1 MNPYTAPSIDDE
13 PGVDAPGAQA
23 PGSASSMSAIT
34 GMSGGSTSS
43 TSAAAGTSGDVIMSG
58 TNTITSPPPLSSAA
72 TRPTISTTSSTGKR
86 SHNATSMFHDD
97 VATFASTVPSSTSE
111 LPQQSEARASK
122 KQKSRATQ
130 SRADSGQSAMMT
142 SAARAAKI
150 TPAAAVV
157 GMQGSI
163 NRLTDVI
170 EKNMVT
176 DAERLE
182 KQRHTALHIL
192 NGEDADYYL
201 LQERVIVMH
210 MFADDPAVTDIY
222 LQNDDKDMRYAFIQ
236 HMIQYRFQK
245 VPQAPQVPY
254 VRLQL

>member
-1 MNPYTAPSIDDE
+1 
-13 PGVDAPGAQA
+13 
-23 PGSASSMSAIT
+23 MSAIT

-43 TSAAAGTSGDVIMSG
+43 TSAAAGTSGDIIMSG
-58 TNTITSPPPLSSAA
+58 TNTIASPPPPSSAA
-72 TRPTISTTSSTGKR
+72 TRPTISTTSSTRKR

-97 VATFASTVPSSTSE
+97 AATFAST
-111 LPQQSEARASK
+111 

-150 TPAAAVV
+150 MPAAAVV

-170 EKNMVT
+170 EKGMVT
-176 DAERLE
+176 DVERLE
-182 KQRHTALHIL
+182 KQRHAALHIL
-192 NGEDADYYL
+192 NGEDADYYP

-210 MFADDPAVTDIY
+210 MFADDPAVTDVY
-222 LQNDDKDMRYAFIQ
+222 LQNDNKDTRYAFIQ

-254 VRLQL
+254 VHPQL